1 VLFMGRMPTHPN
13 PSEQLTDARPVAPLL
28 GYTVDPK
35 TKLPGRAFWQMVRET
50 DLPRYVINKRVI
62 RFRMSEIETWLAA
75 RKMGGA
81 L

>member
-1 VLFMGRMPTHPN
+1 MQTLPHS
-13 PSEQLTDARPVAPLL
+13 SEQLTDARPVAPLL

-35 TKLPGRAFWQMVRET
+35 TKLPGRAFWQMVRDT

-62 RFRMSEIETWLAA
+62 RFRLSEIEAWLASL
-75 RKMGGA
+75 KKGGS